1 MAHRNLHKLMINIL
15 NNQKLRITI
24 PENMR
29 NIINVKIAN
38 KTKQF
43 LLTILYM
50 YIFLFHSNLNDPV
63 FSTTTLG
70 WSETQRHF
78 ACSSTSLPLKIQNC
92 ENIISF
98 RGDFNCLKKKMMRW
112 MDGCY

>member
-38 KTKQF
+38 KTKQL

-50 YIFLFHSNLNDPV
+50 YFYFTAI
-63 FSTTTLG
+63 
-70 WSETQRHF
+70 
-78 ACSSTSLPLKIQNC
+78 
-92 ENIISF
+92 
-98 RGDFNCLKKKMMRW
+98 
-112 MDGCY
+112 

>member
-1 MAHRNLHKLMINIL
+1 MINIL

-38 KTKQF
+38 KTKQL

-50 YIFLFHSNLNDPV
+50 YFYFTAIWMTLYFLQL
-63 FSTTTLG
+63 L
-70 WSETQRHF
+70 
-78 ACSSTSLPLKIQNC
+78 
-92 ENIISF
+92 
-98 RGDFNCLKKKMMRW
+98 
-112 MDGCY
+112 